1 MPGLATRIPR
11 EAYLRMKLGQPVLCG
26 NLAEIYV
33 ALCEAAGLTA
43 RTVGLT
49 MTVTDGSLG
58 RDAHV
63 GAELWIPELGGWVY
77 EDPTFDFYAEVC
89 GKPAS
94 ALQIHDA
101 LMNGLEVRLARTRT
115 QTSAAVKGSYIDP
128 RLYFRHISYEYRAGG
143 ALVYYADARLEPL
156 NLRDRNWIQTSN
168 RADIERLDLEGNRV
182 TEQILEVSPGIFVQV
197 IGDTLFIRDRREKA
211 RGIRVRSSN
220 GGVQACSYEHWRAE
234 ELGLFSRPNLI
245 NNASFDFTRQK
256 ETVAAG
262 WELAGSVDVT
272 TFVGGQGLV
281 AQAGGKLYQSLPA
294 KPGHSYIMHATLNA
308 IRGQMEW
315 SLGDD
320 SPGTSSHGKV
330 EAGRTS
336 EIVSDVI
343 VCKSDQLT
351 ASFALP
357 EGGSFRVLDVTVV
370 DLSAA
375 DERFSKASNQ
385 TLTMESKAR
394 KPHVR
399 LPSTAASLF

>member
-1 MPGLATRIPR
+1 
-11 EAYLRMKLGQPVLCG
+11 
-26 NLAEIYV
+26 
-33 ALCEAAGLTA
+33 
-43 RTVGLT
+43 
-49 MTVTDGSLG
+49 MTVANGSLG

-63 GAELWIPELGGWVY
+63 GAEIWIPELGGWIY

-89 GKPAS
+89 NRPAS

-101 LMNGLEVRLARTRT
+101 LMNGLEVRLARTHT
-115 QTSAAVKGSYIDP
+115 QISPAIKSSYIDP
-128 RLYFRHISYEYRAGG
+128 RLYFRHISYEYKAGG
-143 ALVYYADARLEPL
+143 ALLYYADARLEPL
-156 NLRDRNWIQTSN
+156 NLRDGNWIQTSN
-168 RADIERLDLEGNRV
+168 RTDIERLDLEGNRI

-197 IGDTLFIRDRREKA
+197 IGDTLFVRDRREQA

-245 NNASFDFTRQK
+245 NNSSFDFTREK
-256 ETVAAG
+256 EGVAAG
-262 WELAGSVDVT
+262 WALAGSVDAT
-272 TFVGGQGLV
+272 TLVGGQGLV

-308 IRGQMEW
+308 IRGEMEW

-320 SPGTSSHGKV
+320 SPGISSHGRV
-330 EAGRTS
+330 EAGQTS

-343 VCKSDQLT
+343 ICGSDQLT
-351 ASFALP
+351 ASFSLP

-375 DERFSKASNQ
+375 GDLISKASKQ
-385 TLTMESKAR
+385 SLPMKDKAP

-399 LPSTAASLF
+399 LPSTSASLFKTTHYALPAE